1 MTPLEKAL
9 KRSIAIKGRDYV
21 VTLTPSALKITLKGR
36 RIGLELPWEE
46 LVSGERA
53 LAVALQASVGQFE
66 ADAETRSSA
75 ATKISKQRNGK
86 VQTASTQK
94 MSKGAARGRLPAG
107 SSIKKARRR

>member
-9 KRSIAIKGRDYV
+9 RRSITIKGKDYV
-21 VTLTPSALKITLKGR
+21 VTLTPSALKITLKGH

-66 ADAETRSSA
+66 ADA
-75 ATKISKQRNGK
+75 
-86 VQTASTQK
+86 
-94 MSKGAARGRLPAG
+94 GAARRQLPAK
-107 SSIKKARRR
+107 STVKKTRRR